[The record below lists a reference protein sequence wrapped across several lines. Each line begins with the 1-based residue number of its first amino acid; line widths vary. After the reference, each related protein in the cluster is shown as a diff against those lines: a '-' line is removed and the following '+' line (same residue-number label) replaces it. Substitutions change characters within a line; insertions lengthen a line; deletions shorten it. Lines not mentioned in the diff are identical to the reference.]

1 MKKRL
6 QGFVAG
12 LLITTLLTGGM
23 VYAKQVSE
31 TISVIYDNIKILID
45 GKEYQPTDASGNTVE
60 PFIYNGT
67 TYLPVRAIGNAFNK
81 DVNWDAENNTVI
93 LGSRGFDYLNKMS
106 YVDNNQEECS
116 KAEFTLKDNG
126 IRLYQSGKG
135 YAEDGKY
142 PKHYVAYKLDGK
154 YKKFVAEIYN
164 NVSNGNGAKVYFKGN
179 GKSIL
184 YSMPGISSKTP
195 KTEIE
200 IDVSGQNILY
210 IEVENIDG
218 YEAGIVFDNAR
229 LLK

>member
-6 QGFVAG
+6 QGLIAG
-12 LLITTLLTGGM
+12 LLIGTMLTSG
-23 VYAKQVSE
+23 VVFAKQATE

-45 GKEYQPTDASGNTVE
+45 GKEYQPTDANGNIVE

-67 TYLPVRAIGNAFNK
+67 TYLPVRAIANAFNK
-81 DVNWDAENNTVI
+81 NVNWDAENNTVI
-93 LGSRGFDYLNKMS
+93 LGSKEFDYLNKMS
-106 YVDNNQEECS
+106 YVDNNQEGCS

-126 IRLYQSGKG
+126 IRLYQSGYG
-135 YAEDGKY
+135 YDKVDKY
-142 PKHYVAYKLDGK
+142 PIHYVAYKLDGN
-154 YKKFVAEIYN
+154 YKKFVAEVYN
-164 NVSNGNGAKVYFKGN
+164 NVSNGHGAKVYFKGN
-179 GKSIL
+179 GKDIL

>member
-1 MKKRL
+1 MKKKL
-6 QGFVAG
+6 QGLIAG
-12 LLITTLLTGGM
+12 VMIGAILTSG
-23 VYAKQVSE
+23 VVFAKQASE
-31 TISVIYDNIKILID
+31 TINVIYDNIKILID
-45 GKEYQPTDASGNTVE
+45 GKEYQPTDVNGNTVE
-60 PFIYNGT
+60 PFIYKGT
-67 TYLPVRAIGNAFNK
+67 TYLPVRAIANAFDK
-81 DVNWDAENNTVI
+81 EVDWDAENSTVI
-93 LGSRGFDYLNKMS
+93 LGSNEFDYLNKMS

-154 YKKFVAEIYN
+154 YKKFIAEVYN
-164 NVSNGNGAKVYFKGN
+164 NVSNGSGAKVYFKGN
-179 GKSIL
+179 GKNIL

-218 YEAGIVFDNAR
+218 YEAGIILDNAR